1 MKEFYTISDL
11 AKEFDVT
18 TRTIRFY
25 EDQNLISPLREGTRR
40 LFRARDRTRLK
51 LILRGKRLGFTLAE
65 ISEIVDMYDAAPGE
79 VGQLRLLISKIEGRR
94 AQLQQQMQDIEAT
107 LSDLSEVEKPL
118 PRSAIGFGRRVMT
131 KPLKSAI
138 PTTKRG

>member
-1 MKEFYTISDL
+1 MKEFCTISDL

-25 EDQNLISPLREGTRR
+25 EDQNLISPPHEGTRR

-51 LILRGKRLGFTLAE
+51 NLRGKRLGFTLAE
-65 ISEIVDMYDAAPGE
+65 ISEIVVMYDAAPGE
-79 VGQLRLLISKIEGRR
+79 VGQLHLLISKIESRR

-107 LSDLSEVEKPL
+107 LSDLSEVENRCRDRL
-118 PRSAIGFGRRVMT
+118 SDLGGA
-131 KPLKSAI
+131 
-138 PTTKRG
+138 

>member
-1 MKEFYTISDL
+1 MKEFCTISDL

-51 LILRGKRLGFTLAE
+51 LILRGKRLGFTLAD

-79 VGQLRLLISKIEGRR
+79 VGQLRLLISKINGRR

-107 LSDLSEVEKPL
+107 LSDLSEVENRCRDWL
-118 PRSAIGFGRRVMT
+118 SALGGA
-131 KPLKSAI
+131 S
-138 PTTKRG
+138 

>member
-1 MKEFYTISDL
+1 MKEFCTISDL

-25 EDQNLISPLREGTRR
+25 EDQNLISPLRKGTRR

-107 LSDLSEVEKPL
+107 LSDLSEVENRCRDRL
-118 PRSAIGFGRRVMT
+118 SALGGA
-131 KPLKSAI
+131 S
-138 PTTKRG
+138 

>member
-1 MKEFYTISDL
+1 MGRGTIVKEFYTISDL

-107 LSDLSEVEKPL
+107 LSDLSEVENRCRDRL
-118 PRSAIGFGRRVMT
+118 SDLGGA
-131 KPLKSAI
+131 
-138 PTTKRG
+138 

>member
-1 MKEFYTISDL
+1 VKEFYTISDL

-40 LFRARDRTRLK
+40 LFRPRDRTRLK

-79 VGQLRLLISKIEGRR
+79 VGQLNLLISKIEGRR

-107 LSDLSEVEKPL
+107 LSDLATVESRCQERL
-118 PRSAIGFGRRVMT
+118 SALGRAR
-131 KPLKSAI
+131 
-138 PTTKRG
+138 

>member
-1 MKEFYTISDL
+1 MREFYTISDL

-79 VGQLRLLISKIEGRR
+79 VGQLRLLISKIDGRR

-107 LSDLSEVEKPL
+107 LSDLSEVENRCRDRL
-118 PRSAIGFGRRVMT
+118 SALGGA
-131 KPLKSAI
+131 S
-138 PTTKRG
+138 